1 MNIKI
6 LDSWLREYLK
16 TKATPKQIGEM
27 LSLTSVSVER
37 ITPYGKNDV
46 VYDIEITTNR
56 PDLMSVIGL
65 AREAATI
72 LPQFAIAAT
81 FSPPQLKVPVE
92 RVQDEKK
99 LTIKNDNSFVHRIC
113 AVVMDITQKESPSFI
128 KERLEASD
136 IRTLNN
142 LIDVT
147 NYVMRETG
155 HPAHVFDYDRIKNH
169 MLLIREAKK
178 GEKIV
183 TLDKKQHILQ
193 GGDIVADNG
202 EGEIIDLLG
211 VMGTL
216 NSVVTN
222 DTKRI
227 VYFLDNNDAHKIRNT
242 SMSLGIRSE
251 AAILNEKGVDPELTM
266 DALLLGIELYK
277 EVANGKIVSKIF
289 DIYPNKSK
297 PKKINVHLDRINE
310 IIGITI
316 PAKKAITILN
326 ALGFSPIEKNNNLEV
341 QIPTWRSNDVS
352 IEEDII
358 EEIARVYGYHRLPS
372 ILPGAKSLESFHLTT
387 GPFYWEARVK
397 NALKYWGFI
406 ETYTYSLVSEDLLDG
421 PTDEAVKVKN
431 PLSEDLVYLRKTL
444 VPSLLQVIRENKKRD
459 TIKIFEISNVYHK
472 KSHALPDET
481 AMLAGV
487 IKKKNVSFYEIKGV
501 IEQFLTDIGVQH
513 ARFTQRKN
521 EELGAD
527 VYSKDV
533 LLGNIEVLDDNLIN
547 FELNFETIIKHA
559 TMRKDFKP
567 LAKYPPIIE
576 DIAIIASE
584 TTATGE
590 LIDEIKKQSALITSV
605 SLLDQYEDTRTF
617 HIIYQHKE
625 RNLTNEEVGEIRKKI
640 LTALKQK
647 FDAKLKE

>member
-16 TKATPKQIGEM
+16 TKATSKQIGEM

-37 ITPYGKNDV
+37 IIPYGKNDFI
-46 VYDIEITTNR
+46 YDIEITTNR
-56 PDLMSVIGL
+56 PDLMSVVGL

-72 LPQFAIAAT
+72 LPQFTIAAT
-81 FSPPQLKVPVE
+81 FSPPQFKIPVK

-99 LTIKNDNSFVHRIC
+99 LIIKNNNSLVHRIC

-155 HPAHVFDYDRIKNH
+155 HPAHVFDYDRLKNH

-183 TLDKKQHILQ
+183 TLDKKEHILQ

-202 EGEIIDLLG
+202 KGKIIDLLG
-211 VMGTL
+211 IMGTF

-227 VYFLDNNDAHKIRNT
+227 IFFLDNNDAHKIRNT

-266 DALLLGIELYK
+266 DALLRGIELYK
-277 EVANGKIVSKIF
+277 EVANGKIASQII
-289 DIYPNKSK
+289 DIYPNKYK
-297 PKKINVHLDRINE
+297 PQKVTVRLDRINE

-316 PAKKAITILN
+316 TAKKAATILKD
-326 ALGFSPIEKNNNLEV
+326 LGFSPTEKNNSLEI
-341 QIPTWRSNDVS
+341 QIPSWRSNDVT

-372 ILPGAKSLESFHLTT
+372 IMPGAQALESFHLTT
-387 GPFYWEARVK
+387 GTFYWETRVK
-397 NALKYWGFI
+397 NALKYWGFT
-406 ETYTYSLVSEDLLDG
+406 ETYTYSLVSEELLDG

-459 TIKIFEISNVYHK
+459 TVKIFEISNVYHK
-472 KSHALPDET
+472 KPHALPDEI

-501 IEQFLTDIGVQH
+501 IEQLLTDIGMQH
-513 ARFTQRKN
+513 TRFTQRKN
-521 EELGAD
+521 GELGAD

-559 TMRKDFKP
+559 TMRKVFKSF
-567 LAKYPPIIE
+567 AKYPPIIE

-584 TTATGE
+584 TTTTGE
-590 LIDEIKKQSALITSV
+590 LIDEIKKQSVLITSV
-605 SLLDQYEDTRTF
+605 SLLDQYENTRTF
-617 HIIYQHKE
+617 HILYQHKE
-625 RNLTNEEVGEIRKKI
+625 RNLTNEEIGEIRKKI
-640 LTALKQK
+640 LSSLEKKYNVILKK
-647 FDAKLKE
+647 